1 MANVGIG
8 FDLETASADDIWRYG
23 EGFIRLCGF
32 IGGDGPQI
40 TTNPAELIAEL
51 DKAPWIYAHNF
62 FGFDGLALAYY
73 HGADWESLSAKA
85 LDTMILARLDYPPE
99 ARSTGVSKDKY
110 DLTACCERKGVPGKT
125 DSLPDLVKEF
135 GGWDQIPT
143 DNEAY
148 RDYLNGD
155 LRAIEAL
162 ITKLPRTAYAKR
174 EHMVASLNGRMTL
187 NGFRVDQ
194 DLLAER
200 IENGAETKRGLLEIL
215 RDDYDLPLGEFVW
228 TGRGKNKE
236 EHWED
241 FASPLST
248 LAGRQWL
255 LDVFDAYG
263 VRNPPR
269 TSDGRLAIGSTPL
282 EDMRESSA
290 THPDLRRILEMM
302 ETITGTRTVYQTLAD
317 HTVNGWV
324 HPLIVM
330 GQASGRSSVTNP
342 GLTVFG
348 KRDGR
353 HVERMVLLPDN
364 DDEVLLSVDF
374 AQADM
379 RAVAAL
385 SQDKNYMDLVAPGR
399 DPHAELAIQLFG
411 DARFRQQIKPVAH
424 GANYG
429 EGANKLISAGHDP
442 ALVRKFFEERKRNYP
457 RLIEWQDEVRAI
469 GQAGKLLDDGFG
481 RMMRCD
487 PARAYTQAP
496 ALMGQGAA
504 GEFLREGMLRLDAL
518 DSSYRFMLKITVH
531 DELVASVPKAD
542 FEDIKRDFLKAFT
555 FEWRGVPILADAEG
569 PGNNWGELSK

>member
-1 MANVGIG
+1 
-8 FDLETASADDIWRYG
+8 
-23 EGFIRLCGF
+23 
-32 IGGDGPQI
+32 
-40 TTNPAELIAEL
+40 
-51 DKAPWIYAHNF
+51 
-62 FGFDGLALAYY
+62 
-73 HGADWESLSAKA
+73 
-85 LDTMILARLDYPPE
+85 
-99 ARSTGVSKDKY
+99 VSVR
-110 DLTACCERKGVPGKT
+110 A
-125 DSLPDLVKEF
+125 F
-135 GGWDQIPT
+135 GGHDKIPV
-143 DNEAY
+143 DDERY

-155 LRAIEAL
+155 LRAIEGL
-162 ITKLPRTAYAKR
+162 ITTLPRGEYAKR
-174 EHMVASLNGRMTL
+174 EHMVASILGRITL

-200 IENGAETKRGLLEIL
+200 IENGAETKRELLEIL

-248 LAGRQWL
+248 LSGRQWL

-269 TSDGRLAIGSTPL
+269 TADGRLAIGSNTL

-290 THPDLRRILEMM
+290 THPDLKRILEMM
-302 ETITGTRTVYQTLAD
+302 GTITGTRTVYQTLSD
-317 HTVNGWV
+317 HMVDGWV
-324 HPLIVM
+324 HPLTTM
-330 GQASGRSSVTNP
+330 GQASGRSSTTNP

-348 KRDGR
+348 KRGGR
-353 HVERMVLLPDN
+353 YVERMVLVPDN
-364 DDEVLLSVDF
+364 DDEVLISVDY

-379 RAVAAL
+379 RAVAGL

-411 DARFRQQIKPVAH
+411 DARFREQIKPVAH

-457 RLIEWQDEVRAI
+457 RLLEWQDEVRAI

-496 ALMGQGAA
+496 ALMGQGCA
-504 GEFLREGMLRLDAL
+504 GEFLREGLLNLDKL
-518 DSSYRFMLKITVH
+518 DPRYRFMLKVTVH
-531 DELVASVPKAD
+531 DEAVASVPRSEWKAIMDD
-542 FEDIKRDFLKAFT
+542 FVKAFT
-555 FEWRGVPILADAEG
+555 FEWRGVPILADGEG
-569 PGNNWGELSK
+569 PGQNWGELSK